1 MPTPR
6 SARESAPR
14 LSITDRHARAAVP
27 APLLVLAAIAS
38 VQIGAAIA
46 KDLFATAG
54 PSGTVLL
61 RLGFAALVLALVA
74 RPSPRLPDRRAGL
87 TVLAFGLVLA
97 AMNLSFYEAIAR
109 IPLGVAVTVEFLG
122 PLGVA
127 VAGSRRWLDGLWVV
141 LAGAGVAMLAGAG
154 GAVSVS
160 GVAFALAAG
169 AGWAAYILTSQR
181 VGRAFPG
188 ASGLALALAVAT
200 MALLPF
206 GVVGGGLTLLH
217 PRVLAIGFAVAVLS
231 SAVPYSLELTALRR
245 LPASVFGVLMSLEP
259 AMAALAGFV
268 VLGESLRVR
277 QLAAIGCVSVAS
289 AGATLARRP
298 QNRADLSPE
307 ISPAVSGS
315 PLPRRRRFPRR

>member
-6 SARESAPR
+6 SARESPPR

-141 LAGAGVAMLAGAG
+141 LAGAGDQREGHPADRHR
-154 GAVSVS
+154 
-160 GVAFALAAG
+160 AAG
-169 AGWAAYILTSQR
+169 ARQHRHPGTGQHHPEAVEPPTRPGHRDAERAEKLHGDGHAQR
-181 VGRAFPG
+181 DASDGLVEAQVHRGQDQPEGQYRQPG
-188 ASGLALALAVAT
+188 PSI
-200 MALLPF
+200 
-206 GVVGGGLTLLH
+206 
-217 PRVLAIGFAVAVLS
+217 R
-231 SAVPYSLELTALRR
+231 
-245 LPASVFGVLMSLEP
+245 
-259 AMAALAGFV
+259 
-268 VLGESLRVR
+268 
-277 QLAAIGCVSVAS
+277 
-289 AGATLARRP
+289 
-298 QNRADLSPE
+298 
-307 ISPAVSGS
+307 
-315 PLPRRRRFPRR
+315 

>member
-6 SARESAPR
+6 SARESPPR

-160 GVAFALAAG
+160 GVAFALVAG

-188 ASGLALALAVAT
+188 ASALALAVAT

-206 GVVGGGLTLLH
+206 GVVGGGLTLLD
-217 PRVLAIGFAVAVLS
+217 PRVLAIGFAVAMLS

-245 LPASVFGVLMSLEP
+245 LPASAFGVLMSLEP

-307 ISPAVSGS
+307 ISPAASGS

>member
-6 SARESAPR
+6 SARESPPR

-87 TVLAFGLVLA
+87 TVLALGLVLA

-160 GVAFALAAG
+160 GVAFALVAG

-188 ASGLALALAVAT
+188 ASALALAVAT

-206 GVVGGGLTLLH
+206 GVVGGGLTLLD
-217 PRVLAIGFAVAVLS
+217 PRVLAIGFAVAMLS

-245 LPASVFGVLMSLEP
+245 LPASAFGVLMSLEP

-268 VLGESLRVR
+268 VLGELSL
-277 QLAAIGCVSVAS
+277 IH
-289 AGATLARRP
+289 
-298 QNRADLSPE
+298 
-307 ISPAVSGS
+307 
-315 PLPRRRRFPRR
+315 

>member
-6 SARESAPR
+6 SARESPPR

-74 RPSPRLPDRRAGL
+74 RPSPRLPDRWAGL

-122 PLGVA
+122 PLGV
-127 VAGSRRWLDGLWVV
+127 
-141 LAGAGVAMLAGAG
+141 GVA
-154 GAVSVS
+154 
-160 GVAFALAAG
+160 
-169 AGWAAYILTSQR
+169 
-181 VGRAFPG
+181 
-188 ASGLALALAVAT
+188 
-200 MALLPF
+200 
-206 GVVGGGLTLLH
+206 GGGLTLLH

>member
-6 SARESAPR
+6 SARESPPR

-46 KDLFATAG
+46 KELFATAG
-54 PSGTVLL
+54 PTGTVLL

-160 GVAFALAAG
+160 GVAFALVAG
-169 AGWAAYILTSQR
+169 AGWAAYILISQR

-217 PRVLAIGFAVAVLS
+217 PRVLAIGFAVAMLS

>member
-6 SARESAPR
+6 SARESPPR

-154 GAVSVS
+154 GGVGQRGGLRAGRRRRLGGVHPDQPAGGASVPRRVRV
-160 GVAFALAAG
+160 GAG
-169 AGWAAYILTSQR
+169 AG
-181 VGRAFPG
+181 GRHDG
-188 ASGLALALAVAT
+188 
-200 MALLPF
+200 
-206 GVVGGGLTLLH
+206 
-217 PRVLAIGFAVAVLS
+217 
-231 SAVPYSLELTALRR
+231 
-245 LPASVFGVLMSLEP
+245 
-259 AMAALAGFV
+259 
-268 VLGESLRVR
+268 
-277 QLAAIGCVSVAS
+277 
-289 AGATLARRP
+289 
-298 QNRADLSPE
+298 
-307 ISPAVSGS
+307 
-315 PLPRRRRFPRR
+315 